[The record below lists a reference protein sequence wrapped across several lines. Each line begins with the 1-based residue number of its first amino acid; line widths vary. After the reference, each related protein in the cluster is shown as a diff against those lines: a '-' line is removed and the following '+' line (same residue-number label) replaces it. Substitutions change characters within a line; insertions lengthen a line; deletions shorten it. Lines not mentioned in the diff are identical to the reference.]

1 MAQSPIIAAI
11 CGVKNSGKTTL
22 IEKIV
27 SQMAKDGKRVAVI
40 KHDGHDFTCDIP
52 DTDTYRCSQAGAYGV
67 AAFSSSRV
75 FVHRTGTLESEKELL
90 QLFSDADVIL
100 VEGLKDSE
108 YRKIEVVRG
117 AVSRL
122 PVSNPSGRF
131 LIVSDL
137 PSECFQEECLGFDEI
152 DAIIQRI
159 LQR

>member
-1 MAQSPIIAAI
+1 MAQSPVMVAI

-22 IEKIV
+22 IEKLV
-27 SQMAKDGKRVAVI
+27 SRMAEDGKRVAVI

-52 DTDTYRCSQAGAYGV
+52 NTDTYRCSQAGAYGV
-67 AAFSSSRV
+67 AAFSSGRV
-75 FVHRTGTLESEKELL
+75 FVHRKGTGESEKELFR
-90 QLFSDADVIL
+90 LFSDADVIL

-117 AVSRL
+117 AVSRD
-122 PVSNPSGRF
+122 PVSNPAGRF

-137 PSECFQEECLGFDEI
+137 PSNCFQEECLGFDEI

-159 LQR
+159 FRS